1 MKKIL
6 LLQVLLLGIGLC
18 QAGIRLKPYE
28 DYIHQYAT
36 DAMIQQVK
44 YGIPSSITLAQ
55 GLLESNAGNSELARN
70 SNNHFGI
77 KCHNNWEG
85 PSYSSWDDGEMSC
98 FRKYKSVLDSYT
110 DHSLFLVTRQR
121 YDFLF
126 QLDVKDYRAWAFG
139 LRQAGYATDKQYAQ
153 KLIKIIEDYDLDYYD
168 RAAGNHKKARKL
180 IEEWEHLQNEEL
192 QDDVYVV
199 NDYASRQ
206 EAETSPAPTAPAKER
221 KARTRS
227 TRQRR
232 SIDRP
237 APLKRNEVARKAK
250 DYSYLAATQE
260 GETEHITATL
270 NHTIL
275 YRGSVPYIVAQ
286 YGDNYNNLADE
297 FDLSPAKLRKIN
309 NLPKQYQIRIGDIL
323 YLNKK
328 GKTWEGDEETHIV
341 REDDSMH
348 SISQRYAIDMN
359 ELYRLNGMK
368 TGDPIHIGQS
378 LKLR

>member
-6 LLQVLLLGIGLC
+6 LLQLLLLGTILC

-28 DYIHQYAT
+28 DYIHQYAA

-98 FRKYKSVLDSYT
+98 FRKYKTVLDSYT
-110 DHSLFLVTRQR
+110 DHSLFLVTRPR

-126 QLDVKDYRAWAFG
+126 ELDVKDYKAWAYG
-139 LRQAGYATDKQYAQ
+139 LKQAGYATDKQYAQ
-153 KLIKIIEDYDLDYYD
+153 KLIKIIEDYDLHYYD

-180 IEEWEHLQNEEL
+180 IEEWENLQNEEL
-192 QDDVYVV
+192 QDEIYVV
-199 NDYASRQ
+199 NDYASGQ
-206 EAETSPAPTAPAKER
+206 VAETTSVPTTSVKER
-221 KARTRS
+221 KSRARS

-232 SIDRP
+232 SIDKP
-237 APLKRNEVARKAK
+237 APLKRNQLAQKAK

-260 GETEHITATL
+260 GETERITATL
-270 NHTIL
+270 HHTIL

-309 NLPKQYQIRIGDIL
+309 DLPKQYQIHIGDIL

-328 GKTWEGDEETHIV
+328 GKIWEGDEETYIV

-359 ELYRLNGMK
+359 CLYRLNGMK